1 MGLRIALA
9 SVLMMLACVNAQA
22 CELVFRVV
30 GDPDS
35 YPYERLPEFVQ
46 KEMRPRV
53 APGDDSDRYGLQIQ
67 YICDPKSG
75 EQSLNAIFKIQPNTV
90 YLKDVNELP
99 LCVED
104 SSTKRCVSGKYN
116 YVDYKGG
123 SPLVIS
129 RSETINALRALSAIS
144 SQSDLETSDP
154 VRRSAI
160 HNAVRLFAMQ
170 LAEATRFDYVLDDLT
185 CAVASGDSVKF
196 MDYWGLVHNWGTIS
210 RVISQGGPDAQQLKS
225 SETYKGGGTLFV
237 PITRRMVPYFN
248 AFLPTV
254 QGKPDW
260 KPTSDGKNKVI
271 DLRSPAC
278 ALVLG
283 DPQPSLPNAGVK
295 IERDEIFGLLSMAVV
310 LQDWQSSTNGRGH
323 NIGSVLVTP
332 DHRPVYYARNSIRA
346 LDNTTQH
353 GEVRLVQNYL
363 NCKGVKRTAEDLTV
377 YTTLEPCAMCS
388 GMMTMAE
395 VSRVIYVQKDPSYGG
410 VREALKS
417 ISYPRVYSQDTTA
430 GLAQKQAVEVGYD
443 KYRSA
448 GKGGLTSYLL
458 TDEAKG
464 IFESARS
471 AMLNYTVKFPE
482 NGPILDR
489 ARDFLGSVKAETFG
503 DAMLDRCPAP

>member
-1 MGLRIALA
+1 MRLKSALI
-9 SVLMMLACVNAQA
+9 SVFVLLACVNVQA

-35 YPYERLPEFVQ
+35 YPYEKLPEFVR

-53 APGDDSDRYGLQIQ
+53 AQGADSDRYGLQIQ
-67 YICDPKSG
+67 YVCDPQSG
-75 EQSLNAIFKIQPNTV
+75 EQSLSAIFKIQPNTV

-104 SSTKRCVSGKYN
+104 PAAKRCVPGKYN

-123 SPLVIS
+123 SPLFIG
-129 RSETINALRALSAIS
+129 RSETINALRALSGIS
-144 SQSDLETSDP
+144 SQSDLETNDP
-154 VRRSAI
+154 TRQIAI

-210 RVISQGGPDAQQLKS
+210 RVISQGGPDALKLKS
-225 SETYKGGGTLFV
+225 SETYKGGGALFV
-237 PITRRMVPYFN
+237 PITRQMVPYFN

-260 KPTSDGKNKVI
+260 KPTNDGKNKVI

-278 ALVLG
+278 ALVPA
-283 DPQPSLPNAGVK
+283 DSKPVHPNAGAAV
-295 IERDEIFGLLSMAVV
+295 ERDEIFGLLSMAVV

-363 NCKGVKRTAEDLTV
+363 NCKGVKKTAEDLTV

-430 GLAQKQAVEVGYD
+430 ALIQKQSIEVGYD

-448 GKGGLTSYLL
+448 GKGSLTNYLL

-471 AMLNYTVKFPE
+471 ALLNYAVMFPE
-482 NGPILDR
+482 NGKILDR